1 MKKFKMYDPVYK
13 LGTIHLFKRQVV
25 RKMDFDKSITGNR
38 FESFPMVWT
47 TIEVPFFLG
56 MYIGYRF
63 KQNGYTINH
72 QEDGLEW
79 KCTGIVKVALV
90 IKNERTNPIFVPF
103 EDLPTTKPVDKSSK
117 CST

>member
-1 MKKFKMYDPVYK
+1 MNIEMDDPVYK
-13 LGTIHLFKRQVV
+13 RIGKIHLFKRRVV
-25 RKMDFDKSITGNR
+25 RKSALYSTGNR
-38 FESFPMVWT
+38 FHMIWT
-47 TIEVPFFLG
+47 IIEVPFFLG